1 MWGSQQSLYN
11 KKMKEKLL
19 QLLEEKNEREF
30 ALAIIRRNEKEGALT
45 RNEME
50 NWRAVGKEKQYSD
63 SSKR

>member
-1 MWGSQQSLYN
+1 
-11 KKMKEKLL
+11 MKEKLL

-63 SSKR
+63 SSKS